1 MVETLK
7 VLDND
12 RLLNMDEA
20 ASLLNIKKSTVYSL
34 VMRREIPVVKLGK
47 LNRFRREAL
56 DRWILAHEVGQN

>member
-1 MVETLK
+1 LK

-34 VMRREIPVVKLGK
+34 VMRREIPVVKIGRLS
-47 LNRFRREAL
+47 RFRRQDL
-56 DRWILAHEVGQN
+56 DRWIESRLRGVD